1 MFIYIILWTIWTGLL
16 CMYVCMPTCLL
27 AKVARR
33 EIEDQWQLEWQWQ
46 PCDQLMSI
54 CSLCLCGVGISTCLT
69 IKAARRELEHQHQLE
84 WEWQWCDQLMS
95 VCLSC
100 VCLCGVFMSM
110 CLCFARRE
118 LEHQWQ
124 LEWEWQ
130 QCDQLI
136 SVSLSLSPCVCLSVW
151 SMYIHVSVSVCLSK
165 RLPEGS

>member
-1 MFIYIILWTIWTGLL
+1 MFICIILWTIWTGLL

-27 AKVARR
+27 AKVARW

-110 CLCFARRE
+110 CLCFCQEGVRTSMAVRVGVTE
-118 LEHQWQ
+118 VWSANICLF
-124 LEWEWQ
+124 
-130 QCDQLI
+130 
-136 SVSLSLSPCVCLSVW
+136 VSLSLCLSVCVEYVYPCVCVCMSV
-151 SMYIHVSVSVCLSK
+151 
-165 RLPEGS
+165 

>member
-54 CSLCLCGVGISTCLT
+54 CLPVSVWSRYIHVSYYKGCQEGVRTSASVRVGVTVVWST
-69 IKAARRELEHQHQLE
+69 
-84 WEWQWCDQLMS
+84 D
-95 VCLSC
+95 

-110 CLCFARRE
+110 CPCFCQEGVRTSMAVRVGVTAVWSANIC
-118 LEHQWQ
+118 LF
-124 LEWEWQ
+124 
-130 QCDQLI
+130 D
-136 SVSLSLSPCVCLSVW
+136 SLSLCLSVCVEYVYPCVCVCMSV
-151 SMYIHVSVSVCLSK
+151 
-165 RLPEGS
+165 